1 MIDWEN
7 GQDES
12 WGFDI
17 MKGHARGCPMLKV
30 ASDRAESTILPF
42 YQGIP
47 PSPHSNDK
55 PHQMRAPWG
64 NVSIVPQDS
73 PYLEVFVSC
82 QAVAFIESGC
92 CNST

>member
-30 ASDRAESTILPF
+30 ASDRAESIILRF

-47 PSPHSNDK
+47 PLPPLK
-55 PHQMRAPWG
+55 
-64 NVSIVPQDS
+64 
-73 PYLEVFVSC
+73 
-82 QAVAFIESGC
+82 
-92 CNST
+92 